1 MVLEKAIGKAKRI
14 REIDDIRKAR
24 QENIDYVFNNRQEL
38 VESFPNKWMSVI
50 DGAVEL
56 ADDDMLALYHIIS
69 GREPN
74 AGRIFY
80 LSNLIEPALILIRP
94 TEVEYDS
101 SKT

>member
-14 REIDDIRKAR
+14 RELDDIRKAR

-38 VESFPNKWMSVI
+38 VENFTNKWTSVVN
-50 DGAVEL
+50 GSVEL
-56 ADDDMLALYHIIS
+56 ADTDIFALYQLVS

-74 AGRIFY
+74 VGRIFY
-80 LSNLIEPALILIRP
+80 LSNLFEPALILVRP

-101 SKT
+101 SET